1 MQRAEN
7 PGTLLIRADASAAI
21 GTGHVMR
28 CLALAQAWQDA
39 GGQVAFVMAE
49 ATPAIE
55 ERLRGENMSLHR
67 IDGPPGSEV
76 DCAQLTALARS
87 YRPWFI
93 VVDGYRFGAA
103 FQKALKNKSN
113 KVLLIDDN
121 GLSGSYSADIVLNQ
135 NMHAAEHLYQKREEN
150 TRLILGTNYAL
161 LRREFSGA
169 DNHRPMASIARK
181 LLVSMGGS
189 DPENVTLR
197 VMEAIEKVEI
207 AGLEVTILLG
217 GSNPHLARVAEAAA
231 QSRHSCRILH
241 NLSNMRDVILW
252 ADLVISA
259 AGSACW
265 EYCALGLPAIL
276 VVVAENQA
284 NNAQALASA
293 GAAKL
298 VSGGIRFAIGEM
310 AKLITCLAHSV
321 QERQSLSQTGR
332 TLVDGGGAARIVS
345 ILRRMPDV
353 KEER

>member
-1 MQRAEN
+1 MRRVEN

-28 CLALAQAWQDA
+28 CLALAQAWQDV

-49 ATPAIE
+49 VTPAIE
-55 ERLRGENMSLHR
+55 ERLRSENMSLHR
-67 IDGPPGSEV
+67 IDGPPGS
-76 DCAQLTALARS
+76 DLDRAQLMELTCNCHPS
-87 YRPWFI
+87 FI
-93 VVDGYRFGAA
+93 VVDGYRFGAT
-103 FQKALKNKSN
+103 FEKALKNETH

-121 GLSGSYSADIVLNQ
+121 GLCGCYSADFVLNQ
-135 NMHAAEHLYQKREEN
+135 NMHAAENLYQKREEY
-150 TRLILGTNYAL
+150 TRLILGTKYAL
-161 LRREFSGA
+161 LRREFIGA
-169 DNHRPMASIARK
+169 HSHRHIPEIARK

-207 AGLEVTILLG
+207 AGLEVTILVG
-217 GSNPHLARVAEAAA
+217 GSNPHLTWVSETAAK
-231 QSRHSCRILH
+231 SRHSCRILH

-284 NNAQALASA
+284 PNAQALATAGAVKLVSA
-293 GAAKL
+293 GA
-298 VSGGIRFAIGEM
+298 RFRVAEM
-310 AKLITCLAHSV
+310 AEQITCLANSP
-321 QERQSLSQTGR
+321 QERQALSQTGS
-332 TLVDGGGAARIVS
+332 TFVDGEGASRVVS
-345 ILRRMPDV
+345 ILIGNANA
-353 KEER
+353 